1 MKRTDNQE
9 VVTVGFFKA
18 SKKKLG
24 GINEALNHRERVE
37 AEKAAQSPA
46 WAKAKQRLEEL
57 SGPEGQ
63 HLVERQRLQAKFEK
77 DMQKLR
83 ERQAKEKTELLQ
95 QIGQL
100 DPEAAAQA
108 AIQQER
114 FEKNC
119 EVFGKRF
126 VALLK
131 LLDEF
136 IATHEITEREAQEGF
151 WRCMSCQGFVELV
164 SAMENYRV
172 AAIP

>member
-1 MKRTDNQE
+1 M
-9 VVTVGFFKA
+9 GFFRET
-18 SKKKLG
+18 KKKPG
-24 GINEALNHRERVE
+24 TINQALNHRERVE

-46 WAKAKQRLEEL
+46 WAAAKQRLEEL

-119 EVFGKRF
+119 EVYGRRF

-131 LLDEF
+131 LLDEY
-136 IATHEITEREAQEGF
+136 IATHEITEREAQDGF
-151 WRCMSCQGFVELV
+151 WRCMSCQGFVELI
-164 SAMENYRV
+164 SAMENYRY
-172 AAIP
+172 AEIP

>member
-1 MKRTDNQE
+1 M
-9 VVTVGFFKA
+9 GFFKE
-18 SKKKLG
+18 SKKKPG

-37 AEKAAQSPA
+37 REKAQQSPE
-46 WAKAKQRLEEL
+46 WARAKQRLEEL
-57 SGPEGQ
+57 SGPAGE
-63 HLVERQRLQAKFEK
+63 HLAERQRMKAKFER

-83 ERQAKEKTELLQ
+83 ERQAQEKSELRQ

-126 VALLK
+126 VGLMRI
-131 LLDEF
+131 LDEY
-136 IATHEITEREAQEGF
+136 IATHEITEREAQDGF
-151 WRCMSCQGFVELV
+151 WRCMSCQGFVELI
-164 SAMENYRV
+164 SSMENYRV
-172 AAIP
+172 APIP

>member
-1 MKRTDNQE
+1 M
-9 VVTVGFFKA
+9 GFFKQ
-18 SKKKLG
+18 SKDKRVG
-24 GINEALNHRERVE
+24 TINEALNHRERVE
-37 AEKAAQSPA
+37 REKAAQSPA
-46 WAKAKQRLEEL
+46 WAAAKQRLEEL

-83 ERQAKEKTELLQ
+83 ERQAQEKTELLQ

-114 FEKNC
+114 FEQGGQ
-119 EVFGKRF
+119 VFGKRLY
-126 VALLK
+126 ALSR

-136 IATHEITEREAQEGF
+136 IIANEIDDAVAQSYY
-151 WRCMSCQGFVELV
+151 WRAFSCQ
-164 SAMENYRV
+164 AWCDIIT
-172 AAIP
+172 AAEGARYAEIP

>member
-1 MKRTDNQE
+1 M
-9 VVTVGFFKA
+9 GFFRET
-18 SKKKLG
+18 KKKPG
-24 GINEALNHRERVE
+24 TINQALNHRERVE

-46 WAKAKQRLEEL
+46 WAAAKQRLEEL

-119 EVFGKRF
+119 EVYGRRF
-126 VALLK
+126 VALMK
-131 LLDEF
+131 ILDAY
-136 IATHEITEREAQEGF
+136 IASNEITEREAQDGF
-151 WRCMSCQGFVELV
+151 WRCMSCKAFVEIV
-164 SAMENYRV
+164 SAMENYRFEE
-172 AAIP
+172 IL